1 MTLKPPADTRRLDWD
16 LVREYVQR
24 RIAEMERWYID
35 CDTAE
40 AQLAAIGCTQA
51 LKRTLMDIGGGRR

>member
-1 MTLKPPADTRRLDWD
+1 MTLKPPANNRCLDWD

-24 RIAEMERWYID
+24 RITEMYRWAEN

-40 AQLAAIGCTQA
+40 AQLAAIGCHRA
-51 LKRTLMDIGGGRR
+51 LQRALMDIRS